1 MAKDLNF
8 DCYSIALI
16 SETCCN
22 FDSGSVAIA
31 EGFFPVM
38 SVRYCGHQRFC
49 RLHNSCTRFNTQHP
63 HHIVSRSMTKKSI
76 KASLESTFLQGGPF
90 SADLLNSV
98 LMNFNDELEE
108 SLHNDADDALIFVV
122 EDARDVALLLIEWDG
137 VVLQNEKTLER
148 LQQMWKHN
156 YTANMQKLIPVFLDH
171 LKQGMLAVTGVKWI
185 EAPV

>member
-1 MAKDLNF
+1 
-8 DCYSIALI
+8 
-16 SETCCN
+16 
-22 FDSGSVAIA
+22 
-31 EGFFPVM
+31 
-38 SVRYCGHQRFC
+38 
-49 RLHNSCTRFNTQHP
+49 
-63 HHIVSRSMTKKSI
+63 MTKKSI